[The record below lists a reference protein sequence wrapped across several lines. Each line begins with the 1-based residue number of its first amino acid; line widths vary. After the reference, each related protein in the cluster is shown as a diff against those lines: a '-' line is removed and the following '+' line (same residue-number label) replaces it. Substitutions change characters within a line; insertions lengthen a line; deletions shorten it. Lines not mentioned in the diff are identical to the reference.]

1 MQENKNKYKLT
12 PTQYRRVKEL
22 RQMSPA
28 EYDSICK
35 RCGTCCLIKWQIQF
49 SDEWGPLGT
58 RKNDTAYLRCCCENL
73 DINTHE
79 CRVYGGRLG
88 RSNCRK
94 VTINTILADD
104 LLPASCGY
112 VEYVFGPAQF
122 PAMPDWSEI
131 KPISDTAADNMTT
144 AQAER
149 AMIPESVLWAR
160 YYQKM
165 K

>member
-1 MQENKNKYKLT
+1 MQVNKQKYQLT

-22 RQMSPA
+22 RRMTPT
-28 EYDSICK
+28 EYDAICK
-35 RCGTCCLIKWQIQF
+35 RCGTCCLIKLRVQF

-58 RKNDTAYLRCCCENL
+58 RKNDTAYLGRCCEHL
-73 DINTHE
+73 DIKSRE
-79 CRVYGGRLG
+79 CRMYGCRLA
-88 RSNCRK
+88 RDTCCK
-94 VTINTILADD
+94 VTINTILNDE

-122 PAMPDWSEI
+122 PAKPDWSNI
-131 KPISDTAADNMTT
+131 TPISDVAVDNMTT

-149 AMIPESVLWAR
+149 EIIPESILWAR